1 MRTIE
6 TIATVTDDGLI
17 TARGPQSLPRGQ
29 HRAVIV
35 LDELPAPP
43 RKPRRFPDMAA
54 FRARLGVA
62 PHPGNSVLEMREDER
77 F

>member
-6 TIATVTDDGLI
+6 TIATVSENGLI
-17 TARGPQSLPRGQ
+17 TARGPQSLPSGQ

-35 LDELPAPP
+35 LDELPPAHH
-43 RKPRRFPDMAA
+43 KPRRFPDMTS
-54 FRARLGVA
+54 FRASLGVA
-62 PHPGNSVLEMREDER
+62 PHPGNSVVEMREDER